1 MGAMRAGGPVYKSIV
16 GKLQAELQPTE
27 IELID
32 DSASHSGHAGMKG
45 KEAVE
50 SHFKLRIVSDK
61 FEGLPLVQRH
71 QLVYGLLSKEFE
83 GGLHALNIKAKTP
96 KEMAK

>member
-1 MGAMRAGGPVYKSIV
+1 MRSTGGPVYKAII
-16 GKLQAELQPTE
+16 GKLQEALNPTE

-32 DSASHSGHAGMKG
+32 DSASHRGHAGMKG
-45 KEAVE
+45 KDAIE
-50 SHFKLRIVSDK
+50 SHFKLRVVSDK

-71 QLVYGLLSKEFE
+71 QLVYGLLTKEFE

-96 KEMAK
+96 TEMAK